1 VTSVLLSA
9 LEIKKTEWNLFTL
22 HELTM
27 IGDYINVIIPIA
39 AFSINVATQ
48 ICCVRFIIKGLLK
61 TLFSG
66 FAVGLLS
73 LLFLQLS
80 AIFLNIAF
88 LPNLTVNII
97 IYSSLGYC
105 YFHFINLG
113 ETARRIRILRE
124 LYDSNGGLTLDV
136 ILKRYN
142 ARKMVELRL
151 QRLLSNGQVILKDG
165 RLYNGKPVLLLMS
178 KTILL
183 MKLILLGQKSEFD
196 R

>member
-1 VTSVLLSA
+1 
-9 LEIKKTEWNLFTL
+9 
-22 HELTM
+22 M
-27 IGDYINVIIPIA
+27 IGDYINIINPIF

-48 ICCVRFIIKGLLK
+48 ILCMRFIMKGLLK
-61 TLFSG
+61 SLFSG

-73 LLFLQLS
+73 LLFVQLF
-80 AIFLNIAF
+80 AAFLNIAF
-88 LPNLTVNII
+88 LPNLMVNVV

-124 LYDSNGGLTLDV
+124 LYDSNGGLTLEE

-142 ARKMVELRL
+142 AKRMVELRL

-165 RLYNGKPVLLLMS
+165 ILFTGKPVLLLIS
-178 KTILL
+178 KIILL
-183 MKLILLGQKSEFD
+183 MKFIILGQKSEFD
-196 R
+196 Q

>member
-1 VTSVLLSA
+1 
-9 LEIKKTEWNLFTL
+9 
-22 HELTM
+22 M
-27 IGDYINVIIPIA
+27 IADYINAINPIV
-39 AFSINVATQ
+39 AFSINVAMQ
-48 ICCVRFIIKGLLK
+48 IMCIRFVMKGLLK
-61 TLFSG
+61 SLFSG
-66 FAVGLLS
+66 FAIGLLS
-73 LLFLQLS
+73 LLFVQLIS
-80 AIFLNIAF
+80 AFLGKTF
-88 LPNLTVNII
+88 LPNFTVNII

-142 ARKMVELRL
+142 AKKMVELRL

-183 MKLILLGQKSEFD
+183 MKSILLGQKSEFD

>member
-1 VTSVLLSA
+1 MV
-9 LEIKKTEWNLFTL
+9 
-22 HELTM
+22 
-27 IGDYINVIIPIA
+27 GDYINAINPVV

-48 ICCVRFIIKGLLK
+48 ILCIRFVMKGLLK
-61 TLFSG
+61 SLFSG
-66 FAVGLLS
+66 FAIGLLS
-73 LLFLQLS
+73 LLFVQLIS
-80 AIFLNIAF
+80 VFLGKTF

-97 IYSSLGYC
+97 IYSSLWYC

-124 LYDSNGGLTLDV
+124 LYDSDGGLTLDV

-142 ARKMVELRL
+142 AKKMVELRL

-183 MKLILLGQKSEFD
+183 MKLIILGKKSEFD
-196 R
+196 Q

>member
-1 VTSVLLSA
+1 
-9 LEIKKTEWNLFTL
+9 
-22 HELTM
+22 M
-27 IGDYINVIIPIA
+27 IADYINAINPIV

-48 ICCVRFIIKGLLK
+48 ILCIRFAMKGLLK
-61 TLFSG
+61 SLLSG
-66 FAVGLLS
+66 FAIGLLS
-73 LLFLQLS
+73 LLLVQLISAFLGKT
-80 AIFLNIAF
+80 F

-124 LYDSNGGLTLDV
+124 LYDSDGGLTLDV

-142 ARKMVELRL
+142 AKKMVELRL

-183 MKLILLGQKSEFD
+183 MKLIILGKKSEFD
-196 R
+196 Q